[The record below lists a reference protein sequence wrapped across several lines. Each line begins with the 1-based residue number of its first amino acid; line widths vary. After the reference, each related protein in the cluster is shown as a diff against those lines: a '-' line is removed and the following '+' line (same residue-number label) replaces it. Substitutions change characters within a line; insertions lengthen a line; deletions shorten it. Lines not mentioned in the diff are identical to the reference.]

1 LESTYVD
8 PVVYTPVS
16 AAANLRRS
24 MVVAAV
30 LGVISIV
37 ALAFVGHA
45 LMGVFGCLGLAL
57 GAVNNRMLQ
66 LSVLRYAK
74 AGGAVTKKQFRRGV
88 MGRLAALTLIA
99 LGCALLVRPDG
110 LGVFVGLAVF
120 QVLML
125 VGAAIPV
132 FRSLRPTS

>member
-1 LESTYVD
+1 ME

-24 MVVAAV
+24 AVVSAV
-30 LGVISIV
+30 LGAAAVVVLS
-37 ALAFVGHA
+37 LAGHP

-57 GAVNNRMLQ
+57 GALNNRMLQ
-66 LSVLRYAK
+66 KSVLRYA
-74 AGGAVTKKQFRRGV
+74 AREEVGKKQFRRGV
-88 MGRLAALTLIA
+88 MSRLGAITLIA
-99 LGCALLVRPDG
+99 VGFGFLAQPDG

-120 QVLML
+120 QILML
-125 VGAAIPV
+125 IGAAVPV